1 MAKSKEWKMKT
12 ILATLDNW
20 VSAEEISEKTGYT
33 KALISQTIKWR
44 NNGRVE
50 IKEIEKESEKSRFYT
65 SRLYRKTRQTTLVE
79 EKTHQKKIVPIKSIE
94 SIEVQ

>member
-1 MAKSKEWKMKT
+1 MKT

-20 VSAEEISEKTGYT
+20 MSAEEISEKTGYT

-50 IKEIEKESEKSRFYT
+50 IREIERESEKSRIFT
-65 SRLYRKTRQTTLVE
+65 SRLYRRTRQTTLVE
-79 EKTHQKKIVPIKSIE
+79 AKTHQRKIRVGAPIQVE
-94 SIEVQ
+94 